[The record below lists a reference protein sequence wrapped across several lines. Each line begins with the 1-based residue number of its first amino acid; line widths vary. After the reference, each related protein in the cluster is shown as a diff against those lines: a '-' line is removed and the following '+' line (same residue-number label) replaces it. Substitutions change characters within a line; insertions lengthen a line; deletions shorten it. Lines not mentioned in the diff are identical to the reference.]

1 MNDNEMK
8 MIDTMAK
15 AVGYQLALGAISDED
30 AYVTAWH
37 YWEKFPMKINSNEF
51 IQLVG
56 YHRAVKELNIF
67 YSFNNFALGL
77 FFMARGAVI
86 THTHKDSHKRT
97 ISTHIN
103 ADMIGLIAI

>member
-1 MNDNEMK
+1 MMGEIVSPTHLSFNNPIMENTMNDNEMK

-56 YHRAVKELNIF
+56 YHRAVKEL
-67 YSFNNFALGL
+67 AD
-77 FFMARGAVI
+77 I
-86 THTHKDSHKRT
+86 TK
-97 ISTHIN
+97 
-103 ADMIGLIAI
+103 